1 MESSEVEERMEVA
14 SPTTPPT
21 EKVDNKRVDV
31 LAKFEEICQSLNLD
45 EQAKKCAWDSYV
57 DLSDKYGLEV

>member
-1 MESSEVEERMEVA
+1 MKSKNVWK
-14 SPTTPPT
+14 SPLRLLHQP